1 MASITSS
8 DGYSNDPSTWPEWV
22 VWPGP
27 PRIDARLGQ
36 ADGADIRLP
45 DDGTTRHIH
54 MRRQWVDDNLPRR
67 SRQDRRL
74 DEVMEEE
81 WERRHP
87 GIPYHSAEARTMTPD
102 DYPLDDD

>member
-27 PRIDARLGQ
+27 PRIDPRLRQ
-36 ADGADIRLP
+36 ADGVDQKLP

-67 SRQDRRL
+67 IPHGVL
-74 DEVMEEE
+74 AAE

-87 GIPYHSAEARTMTPD
+87 GIPYDSHEARTMTPD
-102 DYPLDDD
+102 DYPA

>member
-27 PRIDARLGQ
+27 PRIDPRLAQ
-36 ADGADIRLP
+36 ADGVDQKLP

-67 SRQDRRL
+67 IPRGVL
-74 DEVMEEE
+74 EAE

-87 GIPYHSAEARTMTPD
+87 GIPYHSPEARTMTPD
-102 DYPLDDD
+102 DYPA